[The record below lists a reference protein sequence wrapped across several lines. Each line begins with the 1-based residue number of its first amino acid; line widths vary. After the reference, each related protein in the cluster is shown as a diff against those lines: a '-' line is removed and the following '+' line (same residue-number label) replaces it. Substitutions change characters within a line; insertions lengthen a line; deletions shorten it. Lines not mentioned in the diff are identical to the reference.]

1 MQVPRLERRRASL
14 RHESLR
20 RGSIVQPISKEVPWD
35 IFDRLFLPV
44 LYCHAIAIVFSAVL
58 QVCEIQ
64 FAFSTFGIFILLSIA
79 TVTLTLFYHNLK
91 VSASGK
97 AVLVTGCENPLA
109 WYLCKKLDEIGF
121 AVFAG
126 FKSVADNADAELLT
140 EECSAR
146 VRLVQIDASSDTQM
160 QEAAKFIENNLPDG
174 ATGLWALLHCDQ
186 WNAIGE
192 LEWIPPAVLKKSLD
206 VNVAGTVRITQIFL
220 PLIRRGKGRVVY
232 LSSAMSKIY
241 NPVRGIHTAIN
252 NAIESLALCLRSEM
266 RRHGVQV
273 IVVAAGEFA
282 SGTAWLDNEEL
293 CDQAKAMWKTMNDSL
308 RFEIVDE
315 KYFEFTI
322 RQLERY
328 TKLTVDL
335 TPAIHTLI
343 DAVQRTFPLPRYT
356 PITFEEK
363 LKTLIAD
370 YLPYA
375 VYDVI
380 YN

>member
-1 MQVPRLERRRASL
+1 MQVPSYERRRLSL

-20 RGSIVQPISKEVPWD
+20 RGSIVAPISKEVPWD
-35 IFDRLFLPV
+35 IFDRLFLPL
-44 LYCHAIAIVFSAVL
+44 LYCHAIAIIFSAVL
-58 QVCEIQ
+58 SFFEIQ

-79 TVTLTLFYHNLK
+79 TVSLTLFYHNLK
-91 VSASGK
+91 VAASGK

-109 WYLCKKLDEIGF
+109 WYLCKKLDDIGF
-121 AVFAG
+121 TVFAG
-126 FKSVADNADAELLT
+126 FKNVAENADAELLT

-146 VRLVQIDASSDTQM
+146 VRVVQIDASSDSQM
-160 QEAAKFIENNLPDG
+160 QEAVKFIENNLPGG
-174 ATGLWALLHCDQ
+174 ANGLWALLHCDQ

-192 LEWIPPAVLKKSLD
+192 LEWIPEQVLRKALD
-206 VNVAGTVRITQIFL
+206 TNIIGTVRITQIFL
-220 PLIRRGKGRVVY
+220 PIIRRGKGRIIY

-241 NPVRGIHTAIN
+241 NPVRGIQTSIS
-252 NAIESLALCLRSEM
+252 NAIESLALCLRAEM

-293 CDQAKAMWKTMNDSL
+293 CDQAKLMWKNMNDSL
-308 RFEIVDE
+308 RFEIADE

-328 TKLTVDL
+328 TKVTADL
-335 TPAIHTLI
+335 TPAIHTII
-343 DAVQRTFPLPRYT
+343 DAIQKAFPLPRYT
-356 PITFEEK
+356 PITREEK
-363 LKTLIAD
+363 LKTLVAD
-370 YLPYA
+370 YMPYA

>member
-1 MQVPRLERRRASL
+1 MQVPSYERRRLSL

-35 IFDRLFLPV
+35 IFDRLFLPL
-44 LYCHAIAIVFSAVL
+44 LYCHAIAIIFTALLNVF
-58 QVCEIQ
+58 EIQ

-97 AVLVTGCENPLA
+97 AVLVTGCESPLA
-109 WYLCKKLDEIGF
+109 WYLCKKLDDIGF
-121 AVFAG
+121 TVFAG
-126 FKSVADNADAELLT
+126 FKNVADNADAELLT

-146 VRLVQIDASSDTQM
+146 VRVLQIDASSDSQM
-160 QEAAKFIENNLPDG
+160 QEAVKFIEKNLPDG
-174 ATGLWALLHCDQ
+174 ANGLWALLHCDQ

-192 LEWIPPAVLKKSLD
+192 LEWIPQQVLKKALETNI
-206 VNVAGTVRITQIFL
+206 VGTVRITQIFL
-220 PLIRRGKGRVVY
+220 PIIRRGNGRIIY
-232 LSSAMSKIY
+232 LTSAMSKIY
-241 NPVRGIHTAIN
+241 NPVRGIQTSIS
-252 NAIESLALCLRSEM
+252 NAIESLAVCLRAEM

-273 IVVAAGEFA
+273 IVVAGGEFA

-308 RFEIVDE
+308 RFEIADE

-328 TKLTVDL
+328 TKVTVDL
-335 TPAIHTLI
+335 TPTIHTLI
-343 DAVQRTFPLPRYT
+343 DSIQKAFPLPRYT
-356 PITFEEK
+356 PITREEK
-363 LKTLIAD
+363 FKTLIAD